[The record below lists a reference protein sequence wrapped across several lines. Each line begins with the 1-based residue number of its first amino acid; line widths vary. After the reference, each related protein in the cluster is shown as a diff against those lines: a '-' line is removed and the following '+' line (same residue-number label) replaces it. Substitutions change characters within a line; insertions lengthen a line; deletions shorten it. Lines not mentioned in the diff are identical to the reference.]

1 MSDANETSEHW
12 IWGTYSPLGLSVALI
27 AFLAD
32 QLHKWWMLSERELQL
47 HDRNFETSN
56 YNLVYYS
63 NKGISFSLL
72 QMDGAGQYLLSG
84 FAAIVAIAMAV
95 WLAKSGDSCL
105 MAVSV
110 GLIIGGALGNA
121 LDRLHLG
128 GVADFFEFHIYGFYW
143 PAFNIADA
151 AIVAGVAG
159 LLYDLII
166 PSRKGAANQA

>member
-1 MSDANETSEHW
+1 MSEKSDVSEHW
-12 IWGTYSPLGLSVALI
+12 IWGQYSPLGLSVALA

-32 QLHKWWMLSERELQL
+32 QLHKWWMLSVWDLQL
-47 HDRNFETSN
+47 HDRIVVTSY

-63 NKGISFSLL
+63 NKGISFSML
-72 QMDGAGQYLLSG
+72 QLDGMGQYLLSG

-95 WLAKSGDSCL
+95 WLAKAGDSRF
-105 MAVSV
+105 MAISV

-128 GVADFFEFHIYGFYW
+128 GVADFFEFHLYGFYW

-159 LLYDLII
+159 LLYDLVV